1 MKCSRLA
8 VAMLTF
14 VLFGFVLTV
23 KSEALQNLACPLNPE
38 QGRVLFLKEPNISGR
53 DVAELQERLKAL
65 GYYKGEINSIYDEET
80 SRAVASAQEN
90 LDLHPDGTVNP
101 ITLQALVAATDQKLF
116 KSKMPAVPEKVSV
129 IIDMDR
135 LSLTIFDGTEPVRQY
150 PVAMGKY
157 ETPTPVG
164 NWEIVS
170 KSMNPPDAMGTR
182 WLGLNIPYGN
192 YGIHGTNAPGSIGS
206 FASHG
211 CIRMFNDDVEEIFPS
226 VTVGTAV
233 TIIGTPFGAPGTPPS
248 VLKYGSKG
256 PDVLEIQRSLKRL
269 GYLKWN
275 PDGFWGEGTE
285 KAVKQLRQDNGLK
298 GINVVDEEVYKL
310 LGF

>member
-1 MKCSRLA
+1 MKYSRLGA
-8 VAMLTF
+8 ISITF
-14 VLFGFVLTV
+14 VVLYFALIST
-23 KSEALQNLACPLNPE
+23 SEALQNLACPLNPE
-38 QGRVLFLKEPNISGR
+38 QGRILFLKEPNISGR

-65 GYYKGEINSIYDEET
+65 GYYGGAINSVYDDET
-80 SRAVASAQEN
+80 SQAVASAQEN
-90 LDLHPDGTVNP
+90 LDLHPDGTVDQ

-116 KSKMPAVPEKVSV
+116 KSRMPAVPEKVSV

-170 KSMNPPDAMGTR
+170 KSMNPADAMGTR

-211 CIRMFNDDVEEIFPS
+211 CIRMHNVNVEEIFPS

-248 VLKYGSKG
+248 ILRLGSKG
-256 PDVLEIQRSLKRL
+256 PDVLEVQRSLKRL

-285 KAVKQLRQDNGLK
+285 KAVKKFRQDNDLK
-298 GINVVDEEVYKL
+298 GMIVVDEEVFKL

>member
-1 MKCSRLA
+1 MNYSRLG
-8 VAMLTF
+8 VAFLTIF
-14 VLFGFVLTV
+14 ISLAMTAT
-23 KSEALQNLACPLNPE
+23 SEAVQNLACPLNPE
-38 QGRVLFLKEPNISGR
+38 QGRVLFLKEPNITGR

-65 GYYKGEINSIYDEET
+65 GYYKGAINSVYDDET
-80 SRAVASAQEN
+80 SRAVALAQEN
-90 LDLHPDGTVNP
+90 LDLHPDGTVNHV
-101 ITLQALVAATDQKLF
+101 TLQALVAATDQQLF

-129 IIDMDR
+129 VIDMDR
-135 LSLTIFDGTEPVRQY
+135 LTLTIFDGTEPVRQY

-211 CIRMFNDDVEEIFPS
+211 CIRMFNADVEEIFPS

-233 TIIGTPFGAPGTPPS
+233 TIVGTPFGAPGTPPS
-248 VLKYGSKG
+248 VLRYGSRG
-256 PDVLEIQRSLKRL
+256 PDVLEVQRSLKRL

-285 KAVKQLRQDNGLK
+285 KAVQQLRQEHGLK
-298 GINVVDEEVYKL
+298 GTNVIDDEVYKL
-310 LGF
+310 LGL

>member
-1 MKCSRLA
+1 MFVFVFFCFT
-8 VAMLTF
+8 LTS
-14 VLFGFVLTV
+14 T
-23 KSEALQNLACPLNPE
+23 SEALQNLPCPLNPE
-38 QGRVLFLKEPNISGR
+38 QGRVLFLKEPHISGR

-65 GYYKGEINSIYDEET
+65 GYYGGAINSIYDDET

-90 LDLHPDGTVNP
+90 LDLHPSGTVDHV
-101 ITLQALVAATDQKLF
+101 TLQALVAATDQKLF

-135 LSLTIFDGTEPVRQY
+135 LILTIFDGAEPIRQY

-182 WLGLNIPYGN
+182 WLGLNIPYGS
-192 YGIHGTNAPGSIGS
+192 YGIHGTNVPGSIGS

-211 CIRMFNDDVEEIFPS
+211 CIRMHNVHVEEIFPS

-233 TIIGTPFGAPGTPPS
+233 TIIGTPFGAPGSPPS
-248 VLKYGSKG
+248 VLKHGSRG
-256 PDVLEIQRSLKRL
+256 PDVLEVQRSLKRL

-285 KAVKQLRQDNGLK
+285 KAVKEFRQDQDLK
-298 GINVVDEEVYKL
+298 GMNVVDEEVYRL

>member
-1 MKCSRLA
+1 MNYSRLGA
-8 VAMLTF
+8 ATFAFVFFCFALTS
-14 VLFGFVLTV
+14 T
-23 KSEALQNLACPLNPE
+23 SEALQNLACPLNPE

-65 GYYKGEINSIYDEET
+65 GYYKGAINSVYNDET

-90 LDLHPDGTVNP
+90 LDLHPNGTVDHV
-101 ITLQALVAATDQKLF
+101 TLQALVAATDQKLF

-135 LSLTIFDGTEPVRQY
+135 LILTIFDGTEPVRQY

-192 YGIHGTNAPGSIGS
+192 YGIHGTNVPGSIGS

-211 CIRMFNDDVEEIFPS
+211 CIRMHNAHVEEIFPS

-233 TIIGTPFGAPGTPPS
+233 TIVGTPFGAPGAPPS
-248 VLKYGSKG
+248 VLGLGSRG
-256 PDVLEIQRSLKRL
+256 PDVLEVQRSLKRL

-285 KAVKQLRQDNGLK
+285 KAVKKLRQDNGLK
-298 GINVVDEEVYKL
+298 GMNVVDDEVYNL
-310 LGF
+310 LGL

>member
-1 MKCSRLA
+1 
-8 VAMLTF
+8 
-14 VLFGFVLTV
+14 
-23 KSEALQNLACPLNPE
+23 
-38 QGRVLFLKEPNISGR
+38 
-53 DVAELQERLKAL
+53 VAELQERLKAL
-65 GYYKGEINSIYDEET
+65 GYYKGAINSVYNDET

-90 LDLHPDGTVNP
+90 LDLHPNGTVDHV
-101 ITLQALVAATDQKLF
+101 TLQALVAATDQKLF

-135 LSLTIFDGTEPVRQY
+135 LILTIFDGTEPVRQY

-192 YGIHGTNAPGSIGS
+192 YGIHGTNVPGSIGS

-211 CIRMFNDDVEEIFPS
+211 CIRMHNAHVEEIFPS

-233 TIIGTPFGAPGTPPS
+233 TIVGTPFGAPGAPPS
-248 VLKYGSKG
+248 VLGLGSRG
-256 PDVLEIQRSLKRL
+256 PDVLEVQRSLKRL

-285 KAVKQLRQDNGLK
+285 KAVKKLRQDNGLK
-298 GINVVDEEVYKL
+298 GMNVVDDEVYNL
-310 LGF
+310 LGL